1 LERVKE
7 MLLSSL
13 SDSLQEVEAL
23 GICGSLARGT
33 GFSEHSDIDIFVI
46 VREKEPGDTTDKRW
60 WQRIQRVLEPFGRD
74 VTVLVYSVAGLKAVS
89 NWYVLRLAAEGVL
102 IHDRADIA
110 RLFEQIVQAARRAG
124 LVQEMIGDRL
134 VWTVGPDPSRPPSK
148 EELLSGGFIVEAVV
162 TPGILAKLKAKGF
175 EVSEVPPEK

>member
-1 LERVKE
+1 MIRATTGQWCEVTLKRVKE
-7 MLLSSL
+7 VLLSSL

-74 VTVLVYSVAGLKAVS
+74 
-89 NWYVLRLAAEGVL
+89 
-102 IHDRADIA
+102 
-110 RLFEQIVQAARRAG
+110 
-124 LVQEMIGDRL
+124 
-134 VWTVGPDPSRPPSK
+134 
-148 EELLSGGFIVEAVV
+148 
-162 TPGILAKLKAKGF
+162 
-175 EVSEVPPEK
+175 

>member
-1 LERVKE
+1 MNSAAAGQWCEVTLERVKE
-7 MLLSSL
+7 VLLSSL
-13 SDSLQEVEAL
+13 GHGLQEAEAL

-33 GFSEHSDIDIFVI
+33 DFSEHSDIDVFVI
-46 VREKEPGDTTDKRW
+46 VREKEPGGTTDKRW

-102 IHDRADIA
+102 IHDQADIA
-110 RLFEQIVQAARRAG
+110 RLFEQIVQAARQAG

-134 VWTVGPDPSRPPSK
+134 VWTVSPDRAGAPI
-148 EELLSGGFIVEAVV
+148 EV
-162 TPGILAKLKAKGF
+162 TLA
-175 EVSEVPPEK
+175 

>member
-1 LERVKE
+1 MIRAATGQWREVTLERVKE

-33 GFSEHSDIDIFVI
+33 GFSERSDIDIFVI

-134 VWTVGPDPSRPPSK
+134 VWTVSPDRAGAPI
-148 EELLSGGFIVEAVV
+148 EV
-162 TPGILAKLKAKGF
+162 TLA
-175 EVSEVPPEK
+175 

>member
-1 LERVKE
+1 MTRAAARQWDEVTLERVKE
-7 MLLSSL
+7 VLLSSL
-13 SDSLQEVEAL
+13 GDDLQEAEAL

-33 GFSEHSDIDIFVI
+33 GFSEHSDIDVFVV
-46 VREKEPGDTTDKRW
+46 VREKEPGDTTDRRW

-89 NWYVLRLAAEGVL
+89 NWYVLRLAVEGVL

-110 RLFEQIVQAARRAG
+110 HLFEQIVQAARQAG

-134 VWTVGPDPSRPPSK
+134 VWTVSPGRAGTPI
-148 EELLSGGFIVEAVV
+148 EV
-162 TPGILAKLKAKGF
+162 TLA
-175 EVSEVPPEK
+175 

>member
-1 LERVKE
+1 MIGETAGQWCEVTLERVKE
-7 MLLSSL
+7 VLLSSL
-13 SDSLQEVEAL
+13 GDSLQEAEAL

-33 GFSEHSDIDIFVI
+33 GFSEHSDIDVFVI

-60 WQRIQRVLEPFGRD
+60 WQRIQRALEPFGRD

-110 RLFEQIVQAARRAG
+110 HLFEQIVEAARQAG
-124 LVQEMIGDRL
+124 LVQEAIGDRL
-134 VWTVGPDPSRPPSK
+134 VWTVSPERAGAPI
-148 EELLSGGFIVEAVV
+148 EV
-162 TPGILAKLKAKGF
+162 TL
-175 EVSEVPPEK
+175 V

>member
-1 LERVKE
+1 MIRAATGQWREVTLERVKE

-74 VTVLVYSVAGLKAVS
+74 VTVLVYSIAALKSVS
-89 NWYVLRLAAEGVL
+89 NWYVLRLAVEGVL
-102 IHDRADIA
+102 IHDRAGIA
-110 RLFEQIVQAARRAG
+110 HLFEQIVQAARQAG

-134 VWTVGPDPSRPPSK
+134 VWTVSPDRVGTPI
-148 EELLSGGFIVEAVV
+148 EV
-162 TPGILAKLKAKGF
+162 TLA
-175 EVSEVPPEK
+175 

>member
-1 LERVKE
+1 MIRATTGQWREVTLERVKE
-7 MLLSSL
+7 VLLSSL

-23 GICGSLARGT
+23 GICGSLARAT

-110 RLFEQIVQAARRAG
+110 CLFEQIVQAARRAG

-134 VWTVGPDPSRPPSK
+134 VWTVSPDRAGAPI
-148 EELLSGGFIVEAVV
+148 EV
-162 TPGILAKLKAKGF
+162 TLA
-175 EVSEVPPEK
+175 